1 MKKIVCLALA
11 LVMILALA
19 ACGTQTPEESMPPAY
34 CDDAFLQDFMAGL
47 MARWDLTD
55 QADSAENK
63 AKSEREW
70 RTEIINTE
78 LDKIEQY
85 RTGLFQDAKLQE
97 RALAY
102 INLLHDQ
109 LDSLA
114 YISADYEKYTDMW
127 STSYDKRTQMITD
140 FISDYKLEFPA
151 QYVETVSDMMTNAK
165 IVTEKNELDTKVQQM
180 VDALQFELVQNDYGF
195 KTYRATIENITDK
208 TFTDFFVDV
217 SLINADGVMIRTEYA
232 SVENLAPGQK
242 AYIEF
247 MTDADF
253 ATYELSLNFYDVAK

>member
-1 MKKIVCLALA
+1 MKRIVTLALI
-11 LVMILALA
+11 LIMLLALA

-78 LDKIEQY
+78 LNKIEQY
-85 RTGLFQDAKLQE
+85 RSGLFKDSKLQE

-140 FISDYKLEFPA
+140 FISDYKLEFPEKYA
-151 QYVETVSDMMTNAK
+151 ETVADMMTNAK
-165 IVTEKNELDTKVQQM
+165 IVTEKNELDEKIHQM
-180 VDALQFELVQNDYGF
+180 VDALQFELIQNDYGL
-195 KTYRATIENITDK
+195 KSYRAIIENTTDQA
-208 TFTDFFVDV
+208 FSHFSVDV
-217 SLINADGVMIRTEYA
+217 SLINADGILVRTEYA
-232 SVENLAPGQK
+232 SVENLSPGQK
-242 AYIEF
+242 GYIEF
-247 MTDADF
+247 MTDVDF
-253 ATYELSLNFYDVAK
+253 STYELRLNYYDLA